1 MRPTAGGAA
10 ERDAGVGRR
19 GPGEQANERRSAPL
33 GAAAAATG
41 GGSWGGGGAQRHGAR
56 GWRRRVRRVPGKRLR
71 VRWRRGGGAELVTGE
86 DARHFYARSWS
97 QRHRWAGD
105 PRRGA
110 RRGRAPGVRGHL
122 FRRARQ
128 RAAAVHAWG
137 AEGAVGAD
145 AQRVP
150 GVPRR
155 RALGVMGRGGAAG
168 GDDGPHG
175 PVVRYH
181 SPAKWTWK

>member
-1 MRPTAGGAA
+1 M
-10 ERDAGVGRR
+10 
-19 GPGEQANERRSAPL
+19 
-33 GAAAAATG
+33 
-41 GGSWGGGGAQRHGAR
+41 
-56 GWRRRVRRVPGKRLR
+56 PGKRLR
-71 VRWRRGGGAELVTGE
+71 VRGRRGGSAELVTGE

-128 RAAAVHAWG
+128 RAAAVQARV

-155 RALGVMGRGGAAG
+155 RAHGVIGREVRVATMAHMG
-168 GDDGPHG
+168 
-175 PVVRYH
+175 
-181 SPAKWTWK
+181 